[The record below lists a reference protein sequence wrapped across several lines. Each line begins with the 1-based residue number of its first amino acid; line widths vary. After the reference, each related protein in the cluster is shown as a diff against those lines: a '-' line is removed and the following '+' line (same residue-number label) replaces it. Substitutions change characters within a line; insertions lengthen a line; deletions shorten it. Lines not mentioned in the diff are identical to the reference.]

1 MALLQREMMRR
12 RMRMMTLV
20 TMSCRRSF
28 GMVTKF

>member
-1 MALLQREMMRR
+1 MAPLLREMTRR